1 MSKKLYEILGLSK
14 DASQIEIKKAYRKL
28 SLEFHPDRNNSP
40 DAQSKFQEINSAYE
54 ILGDNEKK
62 EQYDMEQSGFQG
74 GMHFS
79 HNMDETSDIGNI
91 FNMLFGLHGGLHGG
105 LHSGGGGMP
114 PGMGMMHP
122 GMPQGMPNIRI
133 FHGGQIFQQQQSK
146 PPPILKN
153 IQLSLE
159 QCYTGCSVPL
169 EIERWI
175 YNGDIKCSELETIY
189 LTIPPGI
196 DDNESIMIVGK
207 GNAINNE
214 LKGDIR
220 VSVQIE
226 NNTLFIRRGLDLHY
240 KKTVSLKEALC
251 GFAFDLNHINGKT
264 FCLNNNTNH
273 TIIKPNYKKTIPSL
287 GMHRENIQGSLI
299 IEFEVEF
306 PDSLSKEQIE
316 ELKKHL

>member
-1 MSKKLYEILGLSK
+1 MSKNLYEILGLST
-14 DASQIEIKKAYRKL
+14 DASQMEIKKAYRKL
-28 SLEFHPDRNNSP
+28 SLELHPDRNNSP

-62 EQYDMEQSGFQG
+62 EQYDMEQSGHG

-79 HNMDETSDIGNI
+79 HSMDETSDIGNI
-91 FNMLFGLHGGLHGG
+91 FNMLFGLHGG
-105 LHSGGGGMP
+105 GGGGMP

-122 GMPQGMPNIRI
+122 GMMPQGMSMPQGMPNIRI
-133 FHGGQIFQQQQSK
+133 FHGGQMFQQQQPK

-196 DDNESIMIVGK
+196 DNNESIMIVGK

-226 NNTLFIRRGLDLHY
+226 NNTLFIRSGLDLHY

-251 GFAFDLNHINGKT
+251 GFAFDLHHINGKT

-287 GMHRENIQGSLI
+287 GMNRENIQGSLI

>member
-1 MSKKLYEILGLSK
+1 MSKNLYEILGLSN
-14 DASQIEIKKAYRKL
+14 DASQMEIKKAYRKL
-28 SLEFHPDRNNSP
+28 SLELHPDRNNSP

-62 EQYDMEQSGFQG
+62 EQYDMEQSGHG

-79 HNMDETSDIGNI
+79 HSMDETSDIGNI
-91 FNMLFGLHGGLHGG
+91 FNMLFGLHGG
-105 LHSGGGGMP
+105 GGMP

-122 GMPQGMPNIRI
+122 GMPQGMSMPQGMPNIRI
-133 FHGGQIFQQQQSK
+133 FHGGQMFQQQQPK

-189 LTIPPGI
+189 LTVPAGI
-196 DDNESIMIVGK
+196 DDNESIMMMGRGHGVNDEI
-207 GNAINNE
+207 
-214 LKGDIR
+214 KGDIK
-220 VSVQIE
+220 VQIQVTNDTE
-226 NNTLFIRRGLDLHY
+226 FSRRGLDLYY
-240 KKTVSLKEALC
+240 KKTVSLKDALC
-251 GFAFDLNHINGKT
+251 GFSFELRHLNGKT

-273 TIIKPNYKKTIPSL
+273 TIIKPNFKKTIPNL
-287 GMHRENIQGSLI
+287 GMIRENAQGSLI
-299 IEFEVEF
+299 IEFDVEF
-306 PDSLSKEQIE
+306 PDSLTVEQIE
-316 ELKKHL
+316 VLKMQL